1 MTPRIRSVGRLAA
14 AIVLGSALWGVAVV
28 TEVGAQAQPPDQLTV
43 AFDVSIAPSFLEPA
57 ETPGIGTPFVFL
69 YALHD
74 ALVKP
79 LPGNDMAPSLAEAW
93 TESPDGKIYEFKLR
107 EGVTFHN
114 GDAFTAED
122 VKFSFERYKGA
133 SANLFREKVK
143 DVEVV
148 GSHR

>member
-79 LPGNDMAPSLAEAW
+79 LPGNDMARAWPSRGRRAPTA
-93 TESPDGKIYEFKLR
+93 SPTSSSSASVSGS
-107 EGVTFHN
+107 T
-114 GDAFTAED
+114 TATR
-122 VKFSFERYKGA
+122 SPPRT
-133 SANLFREKVK
+133 
-143 DVEVV
+143 
-148 GSHR
+148 